1 MKKQKSFFVWFIL
14 FLVVFNLFQIIISL
28 KKELFNPRQQWN
40 DSYLVL
46 LFIFFI
52 VFSTLTFAI
61 YMIYFFKLFNLTKDV
76 IRWTNIAFGSTLILD
91 FVRFIVGV
99 SSYDSYWIRFYLI
112 FGGMIFIFYSIVLI
126 VLWIVF
132 VNYLSHSRLMN

>member
-99 SSYDSYWIRFYLI
+99 SSYDSYWTRFYLI